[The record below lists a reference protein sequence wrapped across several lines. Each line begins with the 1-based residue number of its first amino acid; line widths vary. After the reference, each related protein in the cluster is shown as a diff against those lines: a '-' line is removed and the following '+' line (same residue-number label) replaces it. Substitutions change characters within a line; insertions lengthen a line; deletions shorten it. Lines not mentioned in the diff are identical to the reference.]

1 MFKLNS
7 SHLLFLF
14 FVPFVLSS
22 CWSYEEVELKSVDNV
37 RLVGLSP
44 TTLSLEISATIDNPN
59 DYNIKIKDPD
69 IDVYIEGNKVGK
81 LKIDEALVLK
91 KATSE
96 QYTVP
101 IHTKLDGS
109 LGSLFPVLLK
119 LMASDKVRFGAKG
132 SFKGSAKMFSQR
144 IDVDIDQDVDL
155 SR

>member
-1 MFKLNS
+1 MLKVNS
-7 SHLLFLF
+7 SHLLFLLLF
-14 FVPFVLSS
+14 PVVLSS
-22 CWSYEEVELKSVDNV
+22 CWSYEEVELKSVDDA
-37 RLVGLSP
+37 RLMGLSP

-69 IDVYIEGNKVGK
+69 IDIYIDGNKVGK
-81 LKIDEALVLK
+81 LKMDEALVLK
-91 KATSE
+91 KGTSD
-96 QYTVP
+96 QYTIP

-109 LGSLFPVLLK
+109 LGSLFPILLK